1 MRAQQLPKIEDIRRS
16 KRVRKGM
23 FILPSLFTAG
33 NIAAGYFALAQT
45 FQASITGDFSRFDWA
60 AKAIGFAIL
69 FDGLD
74 GRIAR
79 MTNTTSEFGKQ
90 LDSLADVIT
99 FGVAPAFLAY
109 AWGVR
114 YAGAP
119 FGNPELQAKLVQLGA
134 IITFLFLTAGASRLA
149 RFNIQVNPQPSNP
162 GRPGRKYFVGMAIPA
177 GAGVIAAVV
186 HLAGGEP
193 IESWWLSAV
202 WLALVFATGFLM
214 VSTWRFYSPKDIDLK
229 KQRPFTTFILIATL
243 VASIWLFSRPVL
255 FVIAMTYMLYGVL
268 SRLAY
273 ILRRPSAQA
282 PSEQQLQQHP
292 QPH

>member
-1 MRAQQLPKIEDIRRS
+1 MPQQLPTIQEIRRS

-23 FILPSLFTAG
+23 YILPSLFTAG
-33 NIAAGYFALAQT
+33 NIAAGYFAIAQT

-60 AKAIGFAIL
+60 AKAIGFAIF

-114 YAGAP
+114 YASAP
-119 FGNPELQAKLVQLGA
+119 FGNPEWQAKLVQLGA
-134 IITFLFLTAGASRLA
+134 IVTFLFLTAGASRLA
-149 RFNIQVNPQPSNP
+149 RFNIQINPQPSNP

-177 GAGVIAAVV
+177 GAGVIASVV

-193 IESWWLSAV
+193 IEQWWLSVV
-202 WLALVFATGFLM
+202 WVLLVFATGFLM

-229 KQRPFTTFILIATL
+229 KQHPFTAFVLIAGL
-243 VASIWLFSRPVL
+243 VAAIWFFSKPVL
-255 FVIAMTYMLYGVL
+255 FFMAMTYMLYGVL

-273 ILRRPSAQA
+273 ILRKPSAQV
-282 PSEQQLQQHP
+282 SGEQQLQE

>member
-1 MRAQQLPKIEDIRRS
+1 MPQQLPSIQEIRRS

-23 FILPSLFTAG
+23 YILPSLFTAG
-33 NIAAGYFALAQT
+33 NIAAGYFAIAQT

-60 AKAIGFAIL
+60 AKAIGFAIF

-114 YAGAP
+114 YTSPP
-119 FGNPELQAKLVQLGA
+119 FGNAEWQAKLIQLGA
-134 IITFLFLTAGASRLA
+134 IVTFLFLTAGASRLA
-149 RFNIQVNPQPSNP
+149 RFNIQINPQPSNP

-177 GAGVIAAVV
+177 GAGVIASVV

-193 IESWWLSAV
+193 IEQWWLSVV
-202 WLALVFATGFLM
+202 WVLLVFATGFLM

-229 KQRPFTTFILIATL
+229 KQHPFTAFVLIAGL
-243 VASIWLFSRPVL
+243 VAAIWFFSKPVL
-255 FVIAMTYMLYGVL
+255 FFMAMTYMLYGVL

-273 ILRRPSAQA
+273 ILRRPSQA
-282 PSEQQLQQHP
+282 SGEQQLQE

>member
-1 MRAQQLPKIEDIRRS
+1 MPQQLPTIQEIRRS

-23 FILPSLFTAG
+23 YILPSLFTAG
-33 NIAAGYFALAQT
+33 NIAAGYFAIAQT

-60 AKAIGFAIL
+60 AKAIGFAIF

-114 YAGAP
+114 YTSAP
-119 FGNPELQAKLVQLGA
+119 FGVADWQAKLVQLGA
-134 IITFLFLTAGASRLA
+134 IVTFLFLTAGASRLA

-177 GAGVIAAVV
+177 GAGVIASVV

-193 IESWWLSAV
+193 IHAWWLSAV

-229 KQRPFTTFILIATL
+229 KQHPFTAFVLIAGL
-243 VASIWLFSRPVL
+243 VAAIWFFSKPVL
-255 FVIAMTYMLYGVL
+255 FFMAMTYMLYGVL

-273 ILRRPSAQA
+273 ILRRPAAQV
-282 PSEQQLQQHP
+282 SNDQQLQE

>member
-1 MRAQQLPKIEDIRRS
+1 MPQQLPRIGDIRRS

-23 FILPSLFTAG
+23 YVLPSLFTAG
-33 NIAAGYFALAQT
+33 NIAAGYFAIAQT
-45 FQASITGDFSRFDWA
+45 LQASITSEFWHFDLA
-60 AKAIGFAIL
+60 AKAIGFAIF

-109 AWGVR
+109 AWGLR
-114 YAGAP
+114 YVDAP
-119 FGNPELQAKLVQLGA
+119 FGNTEWQTKLVQLGA
-134 IITFLFLTAGASRLA
+134 IVTFLFLTAGASRLA

-177 GAGVIAAVV
+177 GAGVIASVV

-193 IESWWLSAV
+193 IQTWWLSAV
-202 WLALVFATGFLM
+202 WIALVFATGFLM
-214 VSTWRFYSPKDIDLK
+214 VSTWRFYSPKEIDLK
-229 KQRPFTTFILIATL
+229 KQHPFTAFLLIAGL
-243 VASIWLFSRPVL
+243 VAAIWFFSKTVL
-255 FVIAMTYMLYGVL
+255 FVMSMTYMLYGVL

-273 ILRRPSAQA
+273 ILRRPSAPA
-282 PSEQQLQQHP
+282 AGEHQLQEQSH
-292 QPH
+292 